1 MKRSDILKESLV
13 NFLRV
18 MGDLMVL
25 NWLWVIC
32 SLPIVTIGPATCA
45 LYAVTLRLCRG
56 EDCAPVRDFFRAFKL
71 NLKPGFILG
80 LMALALAV
88 VGLGDTLF
96 AMEQSGALS
105 TVYVCLAFIIG
116 AVLLTILCYAI
127 PLQAMFDAP
136 LSQQLKN
143 AFSLPFVSPGRT
155 LKMWLILIFPAAAL
169 LLPKVIIGTLGFL
182 YLIMGFSGPAYMV
195 SRDLRIIF
203 DKVNG
208 APVIPPAEEN
218 AEN

>member
-1 MKRSDILKESLV
+1 
-13 NFLRV
+13 
-18 MGDLMVL
+18 
-25 NWLWVIC
+25 
-32 SLPIVTIGPATCA
+32 
-45 LYAVTLRLCRG
+45 
-56 EDCAPVRDFFRAFKL
+56 
-71 NLKPGFILG
+71 
-80 LMALALAV
+80 
-88 VGLGDTLF
+88 
-96 AMEQSGALS
+96 
-105 TVYVCLAFIIG
+105 
-116 AVLLTILCYAI
+116 
-127 PLQAMFDAP
+127 MFDAP